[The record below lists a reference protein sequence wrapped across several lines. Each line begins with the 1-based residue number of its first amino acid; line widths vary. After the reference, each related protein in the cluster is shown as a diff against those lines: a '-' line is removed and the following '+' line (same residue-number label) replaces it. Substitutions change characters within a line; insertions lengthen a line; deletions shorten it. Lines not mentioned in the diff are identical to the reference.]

1 MADTVLVC
9 LSGALGD
16 VILTSPALAL
26 VRAWRENAHVHLIA
40 PRSAQQLYPALY
52 DSWTDVNAA
61 CVAELFSDDCPSAC
75 ARHAMWR
82 TAQHAVVFEHHESVL
97 VRSLGHVMHVCAVDA
112 RPAGCRDEH
121 YSRYVWRKTQRALGT
136 KPEYAV
142 PVPAMRAPR
151 EAPHGAYAIVHA
163 GSGSPEKIA
172 PPHLMCRVCQRA
184 SAGQPWQWLLL
195 EGESDAHASAALRRV
210 WCGELSALQVADLR
224 ELAWY
229 LAHAAYYVGN
239 DSGVSHLAGVA
250 GARGTVL
257 FGPTDPVVWRP
268 LGRALAVERFD

>member
-1 MADTVLVC
+1 MAATVLVYF
-9 LSGALGD
+9 SGALGD

-26 VRAWRENAHVHLIA
+26 VRAWRPEAHIHWIA

-61 CVAELFSDDCPSAC
+61 CVAELFSDDCRGAC

-82 TAQHAVVFEHHESVL
+82 TAQHAVVFEHHDSVL
-97 VRSLGHVMHVCAVDA
+97 VRMLARVMYVCAVDA

-121 YSRYVWRKTQRALGT
+121 YSRYVWRRTQIALGT
-136 KPEYAV
+136 KAEYAV
-142 PVPAMRAPR
+142 PVPVMRAPR

-163 GSGSPEKIA
+163 GSGSPGKVA
-172 PPHLMCRVCQRA
+172 PPDQIWRICQHA
-184 SAGQPWQWLLL
+184 AAGRPWQWLLL
-195 EGESDAHASAALRRV
+195 EGESDAAASAVLRAIWRGEVRMLRV
-210 WCGELSALQVADLR
+210 VDLR

-257 FGPTDPVVWRP
+257 FGPTDPVLWRP
-268 LGRALAVERFD
+268 LGSALAVERF